1 MGSREPS
8 VASLAAAL
16 SRGAPAPPEAR
27 IAIAKPTTLVRVLI
41 AAVLLL
47 ALVFLAALLALRARV
62 ATLVVDMRQ
71 ARADQDY
78 RERQAVPIEAVLRN
92 LEATRREVLARP
104 LAAGPIWL
112 ARCALLAQEGDWA
125 GVDATCVQV
134 GLTSPD
140 DLLPA
145 TRLLHAEALH
155 RLGRHVESAR
165 VLHGIDQPRLDQAG
179 RERAADLAGRLWL
192 VERPAEKIRQASPEG
207 ADQLDAR

>member
-27 IAIAKPTTLVRVLI
+27 IAIARPTAVARVLI
-41 AAVLLL
+41 AAVLVL
-47 ALVFLAALLALRARV
+47 ALVFLAALLALGVRVWSLGAELRQERA
-62 ATLVVDMRQ
+62 AQ
-71 ARADQDY
+71 EY
-78 RERQAVPIEAVLRN
+78 RERQAVPAEAVLRDA
-92 LEATRREVLARP
+92 EATRREVLARP

-112 ARCALLAQEGDWA
+112 ARCALLAQAGDWP

-134 GLTSPD
+134 GLTDPD

-155 RLGRHVESAR
+155 RLGRHVEAAR
-165 VLHGIDQPRLDQAG
+165 VLHAIDQPRLDPAG

-192 VERPAEKIRQASPEG
+192 VERPAKQVRQTAPAG

>member
-8 VASLAAAL
+8 VSSLADAL
-16 SRGAPAPPEAR
+16 SRSTAAAPEAR
-27 IAIAKPTTLVRVLI
+27 IAIARPSALVRVLI
-41 AAVLLL
+41 AAVLVL

-62 ATLVVDMRQ
+62 ATLVVEMRQ
-71 ARADQDY
+71 ARADQEQ
-78 RERQAVPIEAVLRN
+78 RERQAVPAEAVLRDA
-92 LEATRREVLARP
+92 EATRREVLARP

-112 ARCALLAQEGDWA
+112 ARCALLAQGGDWA
-125 GVDATCVQV
+125 GIDATCVQV

-140 DLLPA
+140 DLQPA

-155 RLGRHVESAR
+155 RLGRQVEAAR
-165 VLHGIDQPRLDQAG
+165 VLHAIDQPRLDQAG

-192 VERPAEKIRQASPEG
+192 VERPPEKIRQAAPEG